1 MNINDFRISRYSITN
16 ACNGSPSFR
25 IQSAIG
31 RFSISMAA
39 TYSELIEKHKARLL
53 QECNANSHSQI
64 VRNHLTALRGLLRS
78 IKKSETMTI
87 GSELTTGFAQCV
99 KDHLA
104 SAALSERS
112 KSDRRSLLT
121 AWKST
126 FEQMKDAP
134 DSIVRGRE
142 RRTADAFTSEQT
154 PFEKGLK
161 SALKAAKLTPKTA
174 ARLAKVSTSALSRW
188 SRGALPNERSAHT
201 LDKVDVVLGLAPG
214 TLTSLLRETQA
225 AHAPT
230 HGNTYRE
237 RIKHTPKLSYTLKMK
252 DISPQL
258 LTEWRM
264 LFEHKTKI
272 YNKGLL
278 RQAGGRWSMADVHT
292 AARSAT
298 PINSTGNRVAAS
310 ADILWSHVSK
320 FLGFIRLPENITGY
334 SFFPGEADSLAWLAV
349 PEAVEAYLEFQ
360 TERSGGLKHGGHR
373 VFCSQIA
380 ALTNP
385 AHGYLVQSPDFAA
398 RIPARVT
405 QNRPWEEL
413 CGETFR
419 MANAWKADS
428 DDVSRAPEAPLQ
440 FFLTQAAPLA
450 PIFGA
455 MRKLREQASKAAGDS
470 VAEAIARRDEVLI
483 GFLVSNPLR
492 AKNVKAL
499 SYKADNTG
507 NVYQTHLGDWRIRI
521 PGRQFKNQKRVGKTL
536 YDVPVAHWLSKIID
550 DYVRHFRNRL
560 IAGAPDSG
568 YFFVSSHGGGIFKS
582 LNNHIY
588 ALTKALIPQCG
599 GISPHAFRHLVATD
613 WLMTHPNDF
622 LTVAELL
629 NDTLAVVLKDYVHLK
644 KDIAFSRYE
653 AHIEKF
659 APRY

>member
-1 MNINDFRISRYSITN
+1 MNINDFRIFRYSITN
-16 ACNGSPSFR
+16 ASNGSPSFK
-25 IQSAIG
+25 IQNAIG

-39 TYSELIEKHKARLL
+39 TYSELIEKHKTRLL
-53 QECNANSHSQI
+53 EESNANSHPQI

-78 IKKSETMTI
+78 IKKNETTTI
-87 GSELTTGFAQCV
+87 GSEFTTGFAQCV

-104 SAALSERS
+104 SATLSERS
-112 KSDRRSLLT
+112 KSDRKSLLT

-126 FEQMKDAP
+126 YEQMKDTP

-142 RRTADAFTSEQT
+142 RRTAEGFTPEQT

-174 ARLAKVSTSALSRW
+174 ARLAKVSTSALGRW
-188 SRGALPNERSAHT
+188 SRGALPNGRSANT
-201 LDKVDVVLGLAPG
+201 LEKVDFVLDLAPG
-214 TLTSLLRETQA
+214 TLTSLLRETHGVQA
-225 AHAPT
+225 QTHA
-230 HGNTYRE
+230 NTYRE
-237 RIKHTPKLSYTLKMK
+237 RIRHTQKLSYALKAK

-258 LTEWRM
+258 LTEWRK

-278 RQAGGRWSMADVHT
+278 RQVGGRWSMADVHT

-298 PINSTGNRVAAS
+298 PINSTGNMVAAS
-310 ADILWSHVSK
+310 ADLVWSHVSR
-320 FLGFIRLPENITGY
+320 FLGFIRLPENITGF
-334 SFFPGEADSLAWLAV
+334 SFFPGATDSLAWLAV
-349 PEAVEAYLEFQ
+349 PEVVEAYLEFQ
-360 TERSGGLKHGGHR
+360 TERAGGLKHGGHR

-385 AHGYLVQSPDFAA
+385 AHGYLVQSPDLVAMLPAA
-398 RIPARVT
+398 VI
-405 QNRPWEEL
+405 QNRPWNEL

-419 MANAWKADS
+419 MASAWKADS

-440 FFLTQAAPLA
+440 FFLTQEFPLA
-450 PIFGA
+450 PIFAA
-455 MRKLREQASKAAGDS
+455 MRKRRAQASNASGGS

-483 GFLVSNPLR
+483 GFLIANPLR

-507 NVYQTHLGDWRIRI
+507 NVYQTHTGDWRIRI

-536 YDVPVAHWLSKIID
+536 YDVPVARWLSKIID

-560 IAGAPDSG
+560 IADADDSG

-644 KDIAFSRYE
+644 KDVAFSRYE
-653 AHIEKF
+653 THIEKF